1 MGLQQADNAAFQ
13 EAIRR
18 QREQRENANGRGPA
32 GSVTSDGIQDTGA
45 PLVKDPKKGDPKVQG
60 NSEGKSG
67 GSTDSTTDSTML
79 IVGFGSSL
87 CCVILSVVG
96 VVMMSRMRSQ

>member
-13 EAIRR
+13 EAVRR
-18 QREQRENANGRGPA
+18 QREQRENANGSGPT

-67 GSTDSTTDSTML
+67 GSTDSTML
-79 IVGFGSSL
+79 MVGFGSSL

-96 VVMMSRMRSQ
+96 VAMMSRMRSQ

>member
-1 MGLQQADNAAFQ
+1 MGLSPGQARFQ
-13 EAIRR
+13 EDVRR
-18 QREQRENANGRGPA
+18 QREAAERGRAEGDGPS

-67 GSTDSTTDSTML
+67 GSTDSTML
-79 IVGFGSSL
+79 MVGFGSSL

-96 VVMMSRMRSQ
+96 VAMMSRMRSQ